1 MKMRRLCLLTLS
13 RFHPQ
18 LHFTLVAVPRRD
30 EHEVLVAVLAR
41 VGLLPCVGPGVAS
54 ELTGLGELATA
65 VGALKKVIELR
76 LGQDRLD

>member
-30 EHEVLVAVLAR
+30 EHEVLVALFVSLIRLADNNETM
-41 VGLLPCVGPGVAS
+41 LL
-54 ELTGLGELATA
+54 
-65 VGALKKVIELR
+65 
-76 LGQDRLD
+76 